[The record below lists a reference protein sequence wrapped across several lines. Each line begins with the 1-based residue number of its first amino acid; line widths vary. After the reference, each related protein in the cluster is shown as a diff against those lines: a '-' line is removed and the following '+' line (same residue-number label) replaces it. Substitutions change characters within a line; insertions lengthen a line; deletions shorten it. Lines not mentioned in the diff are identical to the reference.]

1 MSPRPGQS
9 LKRRPR
15 VVIALSGGVDSS
27 VAAALLVKEGYDC
40 SAVFYELW
48 APAAKEGKGW
58 ENNCCSLEAYEYA
71 KEVAGKLN
79 IPLEAVNIADEF
91 KKRVVDYFLAEYAA
105 GRTPNPCVVCNSEL
119 RFGLMLERAMQTYN
133 ADFLATGHYAVRD
146 HVDSWRAE
154 HISKETSAH
163 RLFLSRDDKKD
174 QSYFLYQLSQATLG
188 KVLFPLGD
196 MLKSDVRAMARSM
209 GLPTASKH
217 DSQEICFLPKG
228 GVPAFLR
235 EHLGDKPGKVKNTD
249 GRVLGHTAG
258 AHLVTLGQ
266 RRGIG
271 SFGTAPHFVVER
283 NTESNT
289 VTVTSD
295 QNDPHLW
302 LSEMILEKPFWV
314 SDIPDSEVTYT
325 ARGRHGQRPFDVR
338 IEKRNGQW
346 AVRPVGQTRLI
357 SPGQSLVIL
366 KGQEIVGG
374 SVIGSIKSCATLPA
388 YASALNVR

>member
-9 LKRRPR
+9 PTRRPR

-48 APAAKEGKGW
+48 APAPKEGKGW

-71 KEVAGKLN
+71 KEVAHKLK

-119 RFGLMLERAMQTYN
+119 RFGLMLERAMNTYQ

-146 HVDSWRAE
+146 HVDSWRLD
-154 HISKETSAH
+154 HISKQTALH
-163 RLFLSRDDKKD
+163 RLFLSRDAKKD
-174 QSYFLYQLSQATLG
+174 QSYFLYQLSQETLG

-196 MLKSDVRAMARSM
+196 MLKTDVRAMARQL

-235 EHLGDKPGKVKNTD
+235 EHLGARPGKVTSTD
-249 GRVLGHTAG
+249 GRVLGKNDG

-271 SFGTAPHFVVER
+271 SFGTSPHFVVER
-283 NTESNT
+283 NVKSNT

-302 LSEMILEKPFWV
+302 LSEMTLEKPFWV
-314 SDIPDSEVTYT
+314 SDIPSKGTSYT
-325 ARGRHGQRPFDVR
+325 ARGRHGQLPFEVSVEER
-338 IEKRNGQW
+338 EGQW
-346 AVRPVGQTRLI
+346 VVRPRTRARLI

-366 KGQEIVGG
+366 NDQEIVGG
-374 SVIGSIKSCATLPA
+374 GVIGAIKSCATLPA
-388 YASALNVR
+388 YASALVSR